1 MGERVLAD
9 YVSDG
14 VEDIDLIAYN
24 EHCPQHNLRNVGDDN
39 EEDGQPVV
47 IASHEVEASIARSS
61 IAAKKH
67 SQEYQHE
74 FPLLYA
80 AMTSGEDEVMARARI
95 LDEKND
101 VSLVREAASYLQNVE
116 ARREL

>member
-1 MGERVLAD
+1 MGKLIIENQQLKQLVRERFQLDFSERVLAD

-95 LDEKND
+95 
-101 VSLVREAASYLQNVE
+101 
-116 ARREL
+116 